1 LAQTTRGQTNRED
14 ARHKRWEEDEIVL
27 SDVIDFFASNW
38 KFILLSTLVLSTV
51 AVTLILLLPQQ
62 YNKQVTL
69 NVTPVSTDTL
79 VELGLSATA
88 GAQDR
93 GPAGDP
99 AANMNKEQA
108 GELTVRYLQNAD
120 LGEVDVSP
128 NYNIITQWV
137 EVVAQSRSRDA
148 LEDVGS
154 TIVEVVEEGFQEYY
168 ETQIGSALET
178 QLSQLERKIEG
189 QQETLAQIE
198 RLIDQVPPTRTGG
211 AENIEALTRL
221 QALELRRV
229 DTEGEIAANQ
239 NRRDDLQEALND
251 LPQRAAEPIVVGI
264 MSESDVAQARSL
276 VPVVG
281 LVLLGSFV
289 VTMILAI
296 IRAAFRKGK

>member
-1 LAQTTRGQTNRED
+1 
-14 ARHKRWEEDEIVL
+14 
-27 SDVIDFFASNW
+27 
-38 KFILLSTLVLSTV
+38 
-51 AVTLILLLPQQ
+51 
-62 YNKQVTL
+62 
-69 NVTPVSTDTL
+69 
-79 VELGLSATA
+79 
-88 GAQDR
+88 
-93 GPAGDP
+93 
-99 AANMNKEQA
+99 
-108 GELTVRYLQNAD
+108 
-120 LGEVDVSP
+120 VDVSP

-137 EVVAQSRSRDA
+137 EVVAQSRSRSA

-154 TIVEVVEEGFQEYY
+154 TIVELVEEGFQEYY

-189 QQETLAQIE
+189 QQEMLAQIE

-281 LVLLGSFV
+281 LVILGSFV